1 MKPFIFLSE
10 NYLKYTQDGNS
21 AAIDIRNINGQVPY
35 TTTIYFSDRYGNVVN
50 RTFDTL
56 ILANTNIKNMT
67 VEAYVNGA
75 YTTAFSVSNN
85 TQDTIIVKKENA
97 VTTSSLRITI
107 PDDTYNPATVTAEI
121 GVYSF
126 LCNLLALTDTTY
138 KIEANEG
145 NYRVVSGSFIH
156 WADYKKWTA
165 KVKMENL
172 TQVQF
177 NLLTAQ
183 AELGEMTVIPY
194 TDLEADEIYDCAVGR
209 EYEYGLNRKTELF
222 NLELEFNEL

>member
-10 NYLKYTQDGNS
+10 NYLKDAQDENS
-21 AAIDIRNINGQVPY
+21 AAFNVVINDQVPY
-35 TTTIYFSDRYGNVVN
+35 TATIYFLDRYGNEAN
-50 RTFDTL
+50 RTIDTL
-56 ILANTNIKNMT
+56 ILEDTNIKNMT
-67 VEAYVNGA
+67 ISAYVNGA
-75 YTTAFSVSNN
+75 YINAFTVANN
-85 TQDTIIVKKENA
+85 TDSTLFLKNENP

-107 PDDTYNPATVTAEI
+107 PDDTYNPATVTAKI

-126 LCNLLALTDTTY
+126 LCNLLALTDTNY

-172 TQVQF
+172 TQEQF
-177 NLLTAQ
+177 NILTAQ

-194 TDLEADEIYDCAVGR
+194 EDLEADAIYECAVGR
-209 EYEYGLNRKTELF
+209 EYQYELNRKTELF